1 LRIVLRA
8 AAALGLLTLVLVLV
22 GARLFL
28 WPASHAP
35 AHADAVVVLSGD
47 HGDRLRLALRLLDK
61 GVTRTLVMVGERDSD
76 QARQLCAQG
85 DPDFE
90 TVCLTPD
97 PDSTRYEARA
107 VAALM
112 RDRDWHSLVVATTT
126 HHLTRTRLLFRRCSD
141 RKLSFVG
148 SKPAYDRS
156 TSVQVVT
163 HEILGFIYAQTAE
176 RGC

>member
-8 AAALGLLTLVLVLV
+8 AAALAVLVLFFGLFV
-22 GARLFL
+22 ARLFL
-28 WPASHAP
+28 WPISHP
-35 AHADAVVVLSGD
+35 PSHADAVVVLSGD
-47 HGDRLRLALRLLDK
+47 HGDRLRLALRILDE
-61 GVTRTLVMVGERDSD
+61 GITRTLVMVGELDSD

-85 DPDFE
+85 DPHFE
-90 TVCLTPD
+90 TVCVAPD
-97 PDSTRYEARA
+97 PDSTRQEARA
-107 VAALM
+107 VAGLM
-112 RDRDWHSLVVATTT
+112 RDRDWHRVVVATTT

-156 TSVQVVT
+156 ASVQVVT
-163 HEILGFIYAQTAE
+163 HEILGFIYAQTVA